1 MNIKIQSISFKTD
14 LPTVRF
20 SQLKA
25 EDERIDSI
33 YPGKGSGDI
42 LPSVAFANAIDRF
55 VESLLSLDL
64 PDGDWRLSKL
74 TLLWDKGSDD
84 DYGFSAEVKQYNPEK
99 QYSAALTI
107 KQDSPDNVDPVV
119 RAALSQIVEQ
129 AIKFVGGESAQG
141 NLLELPMNEEAA

>member
-42 LPSVAFANAIDRF
+42 MHSPAFANAIDRF

-64 PDGDWRLSKL
+64 PDGDWRLSGL
-74 TLLWDKGSDD
+74 NLLWNKENSE
-84 DYGFSAEVKQYNPEK
+84 YGFSAKLKFYNAELY
-99 QYSAALTI
+99 YSAEHSI
-107 KQDSPDNVDPVV
+107 KQDSPDHIEALV
-119 RAALSQIVEQ
+119 RDALAAVVEQ

-141 NLLELPMNEEAA
+141 NLLELPIDEVAA